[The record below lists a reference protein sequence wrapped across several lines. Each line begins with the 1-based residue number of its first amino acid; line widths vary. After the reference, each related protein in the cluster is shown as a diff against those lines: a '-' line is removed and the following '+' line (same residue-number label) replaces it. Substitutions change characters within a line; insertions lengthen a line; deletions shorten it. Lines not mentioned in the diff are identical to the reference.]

1 MTKKDPLVSVVMPA
15 YNAEKF
21 IGDAIESILN
31 QTFKDFEF
39 IIVDD
44 CSKDKTWKIIQDY
57 AKKDE
62 RIVPVKNEENL
73 KTTATLNK
81 GINLSKGK
89 YLVRMDADDWSYP
102 YRIQEQVNFM
112 EKYPD
117 IVVSGGSIEVC
128 DEKLNFK
135 NKREYPNSDEDVRR
149 KIFRYSPFA
158 HPSIIMKRGSV
169 IEVGMYDEKLP
180 LSQDYDLYFRLGNI
194 GKFANLDRILIKL
207 RNHPQSSSMS
217 KEKDQERIAVRTRF
231 KADKYYGYK
240 MTLGDRLYSIIQW
253 LSTYVVPGKMKFWL
267 FNLLRSS

>member
-1 MTKKDPLVSVVMPA
+1 MIALRIKRGKL
-15 YNAEKF
+15 
-21 IGDAIESILN
+21 
-31 QTFKDFEF
+31 FK
-39 IIVDD
+39 IM
-44 CSKDKTWKIIQDY
+44 Q
-57 AKKDE
+57 KDE

-169 IEVGMYDEKLP
+169 IEVGMYDENCLYLKIMTFIL
-180 LSQDYDLYFRLGNI
+180 DLQYR
-194 GKFANLDRILIKL
+194 KFANLDRILIKL
-207 RNHPQSSSMS
+207 RNHPQSSSMLR
-217 KEKDQERIAVRTRF
+217 KKTKNV
-231 KADKYYGYK
+231 
-240 MTLGDRLYSIIQW
+240 
-253 LSTYVVPGKMKFWL
+253 
-267 FNLLRSS
+267 LL